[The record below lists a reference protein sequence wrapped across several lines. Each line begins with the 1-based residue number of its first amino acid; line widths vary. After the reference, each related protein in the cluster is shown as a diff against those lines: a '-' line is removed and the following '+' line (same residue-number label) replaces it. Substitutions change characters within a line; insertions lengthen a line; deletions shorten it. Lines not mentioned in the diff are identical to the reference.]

1 MATYEKYMNAA
12 RNADAAGDEAAAR
25 HLVQAAMSARAQTTQ
40 EPEVE
45 EEGREL
51 FGSVGEVGGSALAG
65 AARGAL
71 GALELPEMALRG
83 VARLGQEGLQAVG
96 LADEI
101 IIYLFLIRL
110 LEELLMPQQRR
121 SVDELIDYR
130 GDSRAAG
137 LAVTIGEFGARWWCC
152 RRNR

>member
-12 RNADAAGDEAAAR
+12 RNADAAGDEAAAKQ
-25 HLVQAAMSARAQTTQ
+25 LVQAAMSARAQTTQ

-83 VARLGQEGLQAVG
+83 VARLGQEGLQAAG
-96 LADEI
+96 LADEDYNI
-101 IIYLFLIRL
+101 PVLDTFTGRA
-110 LEELLMPQQRR
+110 
-121 SVDELIDYR
+121 VDAATE
-130 GDSRAAG
+130 AAG
-137 LAVTIGEFGARWWCC
+137 VDLSLIHI
-152 RRNR
+152 